1 MSQPLGLDITTM
13 NALSGAAAPLTKFVR
28 AKVRKANPDKN
39 RTERSQEKPVVASRG
54 KVLYK
59 AGFYMTDNVS
69 NHIMRT
75 TPWVRTENMYPKTVP
90 RKRLKRATGGKRLF
104 AGAGKKGWDWYKLPN
119 SNKRTS
125 QAEVKKDMRDKLTPV
140 LNRKV
145 MKDLKV
151 AIDVW
156 RIDCRKKKMVYD
168 ATSESA
174 DKCRPRKKRAAKK
187 KS

>member
-1 MSQPLGLDITTM
+1 MI
-13 NALSGAAAPLTKFVR
+13 NALSAAAAPLTKTVR

-54 KVLYK
+54 GLLYK

-69 NHIMRT
+69 SHIMRT
-75 TPWVRTENMYPKTVP
+75 TPWVRTEDMYPKTIP
-90 RKRLKRATGGKRLF
+90 RERLKRATGGKRLF
-104 AGAGKKGWDWYKLPN
+104 AGAGKKGWDLYKLHGSPT
-119 SNKRTS
+119 RTS
-125 QAEVKKDMRDKLTPV
+125 QAEVKKDMRVKLTPV
-140 LNRKV
+140 LNRQM

-151 AIDVW
+151 AINAL

-174 DKCRPRKKRAAKK
+174 DKCRSRKKRAAKK
-187 KS
+187 RS